1 MRGSNT
7 CAELR
12 RSMEIRDEM
21 RKFTGERETI
31 GALGFV
37 THVVYEMRNLET
49 FMERGSSAITNLGFV
64 KSICGLLGSV
74 DARDSESPRHF
85 AKCTQPL
92 ERIRSKIRASAAMR
106 LTIDASN
113 LKST

>member
-1 MRGSNT
+1 
-7 CAELR
+7 
-12 RSMEIRDEM
+12 M

-85 AKCTQPL
+85 AKCTQPGTDSFQDTSIS
-92 ERIRSKIRASAAMR
+92 RNASDDR
-106 LTIDASN
+106 CIES
-113 LKST
+113 